1 MNIKK
6 ELEKSIPTSLHLT
19 EQEKAKIRYRVR
31 SSHPPTFQAKP
42 VMVSI
47 LAVMLIVILLL
58 PTLQSVEQSAS
69 NSESSIT
76 DEQVIENNSNE
87 LTMNHS
93 PLSLTDEQK
102 RQYHAQYVKIVEQ
115 AMEKK
120 VGISIAVSPIDEFKE
135 EYWVEPKEFEQR
147 IQSMVDEHLAT
158 EREKIRA
165 MSTTP
170 EQAVMNGDGNAT
182 KLTYI
187 YFSDILRKI
196 EVTGHFET
204 QYSAY
209 HDRQLFIVADDIS
222 TQLANSSGTWEQ
234 TSYQASLIDGGRT
247 YRIRIEGIFD
257 LNNITY
263 EKAFTIEFRCDEFG
277 KIY

>member
-1 MNIKK
+1 MSMNIKK
-6 ELEKSIPTSLHLT
+6 ELEKSIPTSLNLT

-31 SSHPPTFQAKP
+31 SSPPTFQVKP

-47 LAVMLIVILLL
+47 LALMLIVIL
-58 PTLQSVEQSAS
+58 LQSVEQSAS

-76 DEQVIENNSNE
+76 DEQLIENTSNE

-93 PLSLTDEQK
+93 ILSLTDEQK
-102 RQYHAQYVKIVEQ
+102 QQYHEQYVKIVEQ
-115 AMEKK
+115 VMEKK
-120 VGISIAVSPIDEFKE
+120 VGISIAVSPIDDFKE
-135 EYWVEPKEFEQR
+135 EYWVEPKEFEKR

-165 MSTTP
+165 MSPTP
-170 EQAVMNGDGNAT
+170 EQAVMNEDGSAT

-187 YFSDILRKI
+187 YFSDILEEI

-209 HDRQLFIVADDIS
+209 HDRQLFIAADDIS

-257 LNNITY
+257 LNNLTY

-277 KIY
+277 RVY